1 MRVYRTGLRTRF
13 RGITVRDG
21 VLLRLGDRWAE
32 FSPFPEYDDAYA
44 LRWLYAAVSALA
56 EPLPCPVRD
65 SIPVNVTV
73 PAVDAEQAYAI
84 VQASGGCQTAKVKVA
99 EGGQSLADDQARLE
113 AVRAALGG
121 GGAIR
126 VDANTAWSVD
136 EAEKILPILDRAA
149 AGGRGRGGLQYAEQP
164 VGSVDDMAALRRR
177 IDVPIAADESIR
189 RSSDPHAV
197 VRLDAADYAVVKA
210 QPLGGV
216 RAALNLIEDLAL
228 PTVISSA
235 LESSV
240 GIAAGVHLAACV
252 PSELTRDADKR
263 PLACGLATVHLFD
276 DDVTSTPLLPEQGEL
291 PVRAITPDRLLA
303 GDAQVC
309 ADAETERWWRQRLER
324 VACLAGDREAASPYP
339 GLTINAEHVADVIQ
353 AQVRDE

>member
-1 MRVYRTGLRTRF
+1 MRVYRTSLRTRF

-21 VLLRLGDRWAE
+21 VLLRAGEQWAE

-44 LRWLYAAVSALA
+44 VRWLYAAVSALV

-65 SIPVNVTV
+65 RVPVNVTV
-73 PAVDAEQAYAI
+73 PAVEADRAYGI

-99 EGGQSLADDQARLE
+99 EPGQSLADDQARLE

-126 VDANTAWSVD
+126 VDANTAWSLD
-136 EAEKILPILDRAA
+136 EAEAVLPVLDRAA

-164 VGSVDDMAALRRR
+164 VASVEDMAVLRRR

-189 RSSDPHAV
+189 RSEDPYAV
-197 VRLDAADYAVVKA
+197 ARLDAADYAVVKA

-252 PSELTRDADKR
+252 PAELTQDVDGRA
-263 PLACGLATVHLFD
+263 LACGLATVHLFD
-276 DDVTSTPLLPEQGEL
+276 HDVTSTPLVPEQGEL
-291 PVRAITPDRLLA
+291 PVRAVTPDRLLA
-303 GDAQVC
+303 GDPNVC
-309 ADAETERWWRQRLER
+309 ADAETESRWRQRLAR
-324 VACLAGDREAASPYP
+324 VARIADDGEGISSYP
-339 GLTINAEHVADVIQ
+339 GLQVNPQSIAAIVQ
-353 AQVRDE
+353 AQGRDE